1 MLDDALG
8 VVSRTAGLRGDG
20 DNPAVVRHIEVP
32 VGQRRN
38 IGWER
43 RVGQVGLALARAPDR
58 DLPPQRD
65 AFDYSISLPSA
76 AVKTES
82 DSVEHRK

>member
-8 VVSRTAGLRGDG
+8 VVPRTAGLRGDG

-32 VGQRRN
+32 VGQRRK
-38 IGWER
+38 IGRER

-58 DLPPQRD
+58 DLQLQRD
-65 AFDYSISLPSA
+65 VFDQSIIGCSENR
-76 AVKTES
+76 KRR
-82 DSVEHRK
+82 VELENRK

>member
-1 MLDDALG
+1 MGSLNVHGDQDYAVRVARKHRMTAEHRNEAKSKSTQSMLDDALG

-38 IGWER
+38 IGRER
-43 RVGQVGLALARAPDR
+43 
-58 DLPPQRD
+58 
-65 AFDYSISLPSA
+65 
-76 AVKTES
+76 
-82 DSVEHRK
+82 

>member
-1 MLDDALG
+1 MAAEHRNEAKSKSTQSMLDDALG

-38 IGWER
+38 IGRQR
-43 RVGQVGLALARAPDR
+43 RVGQVGLPLARATDR
-58 DLPPQRD
+58 DLQSQRD
-65 AFDYSISLPSA
+65 AFG
-76 AVKTES
+76 
-82 DSVEHRK
+82 

>member
-1 MLDDALG
+1 MPQSMLDDALG

-38 IGWER
+38 IGRER
-43 RVGQVGLALARAPDR
+43 
-58 DLPPQRD
+58 
-65 AFDYSISLPSA
+65 
-76 AVKTES
+76 
-82 DSVEHRK
+82 

>member
-1 MLDDALG
+1 MGSLNVQVADGDQDCAMRVARKRRMAAEHRNEAKSKSTQSMLDDALG

-38 IGWER
+38 IGRER
-43 RVGQVGLALARAPDR
+43 
-58 DLPPQRD
+58 
-65 AFDYSISLPSA
+65 
-76 AVKTES
+76 
-82 DSVEHRK
+82 